1 MEKKKSEKSQVL
13 PIGRILP
20 DVLDKCR
27 QEKAADLTVVGE
39 IWRTVVEAAVTENT
53 QPAAFKGQLLLVHV
67 SSSVWLHQLQFVKQD
82 LIDKVNAA
90 AGRHLVADI
99 TFKIGPLEKEDGSI
113 R

>member
-1 MEKKKSEKSQVL
+1 MEKKKTDKSAVM

-20 DVLDKCR
+20 DVLRDCR
-27 QEKAADLTVVGE
+27 REKAADLTTIGE
-39 IWRTVVEAAVTENT
+39 IWQAAVGTAIAENT
-53 QPAAFKGQLLLVHV
+53 LPAAFKGRLLLVHV

-90 AGRHLVADI
+90 ADRRLVEDI
-99 TFKIGPLEKEDGSI
+99 TFKIGPLEAEAGSI